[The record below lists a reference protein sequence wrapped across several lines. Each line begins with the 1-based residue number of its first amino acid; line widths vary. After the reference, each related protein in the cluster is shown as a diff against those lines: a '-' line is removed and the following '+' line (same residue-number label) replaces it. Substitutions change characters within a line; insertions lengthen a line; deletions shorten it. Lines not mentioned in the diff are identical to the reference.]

1 MEERVYEEDLIVS
14 KEVYYRE
21 GNMFKVYGFKFAN
34 EINPII
40 NVHPTYGTFT
50 IAGTNAPPLEEGRQ
64 YTVKFKDSY
73 SEQRGNGY
81 EFISVVT
88 NGIKGK
94 EGQEDFIKAVLTEKQ
109 SENILSKFMG
119 VENIVDKILADEID
133 LTEVKGIGAQTVV
146 GIKEKLFQLETY
158 EEAIRELSPLGVG
171 IKNIKTLTEHYGS
184 AARLVKAVRD
194 NIYSLTKVHGFG
206 FKRVDAYALQEGM
219 SKNDTR
225 RILAGAHY
233 VIEQLVSFGDTKLS
247 INKFDEEMCK
257 ILDIEEVDDEIFSQ
271 ILSDEEIYYKDGYI
285 SLKKYYEEEKDIL
298 FHLRR
303 IRDNFE
309 FSLKEQNIKEIIE
322 MNESSLGFKF
332 NEKQLEAIEKGSNN
346 GVFILDGKAGSG
358 KSASLFTLIDVI
370 DKPHV
375 ACALSGKASNVLSQ
389 NGLNAATIHR
399 TLKYDPSDG
408 GFSFNYTNPLSTSI
422 VILDEASMVDNGL
435 LLNLLS
441 AIPDGAQLFIVGDS
455 GQLPAIG
462 RGATFDYLLGSEEFA
477 HTTLTEVHRQALDSG
492 TLEVANK
499 IRDGKFFNNNNE
511 YGRYTYGKN
520 KDLMYF
526 SYQNK
531 ENILGD
537 ILAMATRFI
546 ENPKVNN
553 DDLQVITGMKER
565 GELSVANLNI
575 LLQPLF
581 NKENMESPDIIVNR
595 KYTFRKNDRV
605 IQQGNNY
612 SARVITEEMFNN
624 ISIGIMNLDDYTEE
638 DGLGMT
644 QVFNGTFGYIVDCSP
659 NLGMLIKFEDVEGLV
674 FYEKTAKIDETGVL
688 DLGYAISCHR
698 SQGSGFKTLFFALS
712 FNEYMLLSRQFLYTG
727 LTRTINNCLLFA
739 ENKALHYAIK
749 TDKGKTR
756 NCFLGELLQ
765 QQRG

>member
-1 MEERVYEEDLIVS
+1 MEERVYVEDLIVT

-34 EINPII
+34 DINPLV
-40 NVHPTYGTFT
+40 NVHPTYQSFT

-64 YTVKFKDSY
+64 YSVKFKDSY

-88 NGIKGK
+88 DGIKGK
-94 EGQEDFIKAVLTEKQ
+94 EGQQDFVKAVLTEKQ
-109 SENILSKFMG
+109 SFNILSKFG
-119 VENIVDKILADEID
+119 HIENIVDKILADEID
-133 LTEVKGIGAQTVV
+133 LTEVKGIGEQTVI
-146 GIKEKLFQLETY
+146 GIKEKLYQLEVY

-184 AARLVKAVRD
+184 AARLVKAVRE

-219 SKNDTR
+219 SKNDKR

-233 VIEQLVSFGDTKLS
+233 VIEQLVSYGDTKID
-247 INKFDEEMCK
+247 INKFDDDMCK
-257 ILDIEEVDDEIFSQ
+257 ILDIEEVNDEFFSQ
-271 ILSDEEIYYKDGYI
+271 ILSDDDIYYKEGYI
-285 SLKKYYEEEKDIL
+285 SLKKYYEEEEKIL

-303 IRDNFE
+303 IRDNFNYDLE
-309 FSLKEQNIKEIIE
+309 EQNIKEVIE
-322 MNESSLGFKF
+322 MNEAKLGFKF
-332 NEKQLEAIEKGSNN
+332 NKEQLEAIDKGSKN

-370 DKPHV
+370 KKDHM
-375 ACALSGKASNVLSQ
+375 ACAYSGKASKVLAQ

-408 GFSFNYTNPLSTSI
+408 GFLYDYTNPLPTNI
-422 VILDEASMVDNGL
+422 VVLDEASMVDNGL
-435 LLNLLS
+435 LLNLVS
-441 AIPDGAQLFIVGDS
+441 AVPDGSQLFIVGDS

-462 RGATFDYLLGSEEFA
+462 RGAAFDYLLGSTEFS
-477 HTTLTEVHRQALDSG
+477 HTTLKQVHRQALDSG
-492 TLEVANK
+492 TLEIANK
-499 IRDGKFFNNNNE
+499 VREGKLFNDSNE
-511 YGRYTYGKN
+511 YGRHTYGKN

-537 ILAMATRFI
+537 LIAMATRFI
-546 ENPKVNN
+546 ENPKVDNN
-553 DDLQVITGMKER
+553 DLQVITGMKER
-565 GELSVANLNI
+565 GELSVSNLNQ
-575 LLQPLF
+575 LLQPIF
-581 NKENMESPDIIVNR
+581 NKENMGSPDILSNN

-612 SARVITEEMFNN
+612 NARVIDKETFNSM
-624 ISIGIMNLDDYTEE
+624 SIGLIKIEE
-638 DGLGMT
+638 CEFTDT

-659 NLGMLIKFEDVEGLV
+659 NLGMLVQFEDIEGLV
-674 FYEKTAKIDETGVL
+674 FFEKTTKLDETGVL

-698 SQGSGFKTLFFALS
+698 SQGSGFKTLFFTLS

-756 NCFLGELLQ
+756 KCFLGELLAK
-765 QQRG
+765 